1 MGNINT
7 LKKVGFTSKSLNINR
22 HISNNHIIVRRK
34 KEKKSIKKSIQL
46 GLSFKAYTHILGEL
60 YEWWRTSERERDIG
74 VSFFL
79 SRGDHCSNVILVF
92 TAFLLDKQKHT
103 NITTQISIIPGRFHQ
118 HKTQIKSSAQSKV
131 FVLAQ
136 LYVTNLHLYT
146 SKKALVKYYSFC
158 FLGYITYLQ
167 KLGRTHNHTKPTFFR
182 HLVLIKIIIRQFE
195 NAQKI
200 SD

>member
-1 MGNINT
+1 M
-7 LKKVGFTSKSLNINR
+7 
-22 HISNNHIIVRRK
+22 
-34 KEKKSIKKSIQL
+34 
-46 GLSFKAYTHILGEL
+46 
-60 YEWWRTSERERDIG
+60 
-74 VSFFL
+74 SFFL

-136 LYVTNLHLYT
+136 LYVTNRHLYA
-146 SKKALVKYYSFC
+146 SKKALVKYYKFC

-167 KLGRTHNHTKPTFFR
+167 NLGRSQSFFAIYLFCCRYSTFGKRNSFIQISMRAQWYSINVYCLLETAIHCEHQSLASYWLAGWSTWSVKDNYRVRVTDSKPKKNNTKNTADA
-182 HLVLIKIIIRQFE
+182 IRQ
-195 NAQKI
+195 
-200 SD
+200 